1 MRAMLVTAIFLAGCL
16 HARGPVNSAAK
27 ADPAALH
34 AFDLLVNDADT
45 IDDAAAFAEAKGL
58 PREDVLVLAERAYW
72 SFMRA
77 GVYVPAAEIASRFRF
92 KPRAVDLAL
101 EAARRDYEH
110 AAAAYIRGKGME
122 GELTRLHAAQWE
134 LTLEIRIACRYATPK
149 EARETVSRATALKT
163 TADEMSVLYP
173 LLDEGCPVDDGL
185 RNSIIDHALYDGK
198 YDFAIR
204 HGAAAGWD
212 DVREGQFLWYFF
224 YYGHCT
230 YGVRALVDFK
240 VPPASSKNFIEKS
253 NCEGE
258 IVDSTRWKLD
268 PKDADDWFFA
278 AVRGKKYNLALVLLP
293 LGTHGENGQ
302 VFLFQ
307 ETVRVSGEPLL
318 VQAMKMHSDFHD
330 AFMAYL
336 WERGRF
342 RFIANYALT
351 YDWQRKAFDKLIE
364 LKRWEDAAEAAQYG
378 SGEALKTEGIL
389 IAFRAAMAAGD
400 FKSGRYFVA
409 RYGPVKD
416 KSGLVTQEMYEAEKD
431 KFYAAKQAA
440 GDPEWMKEPQ
450 AEPAPKAKR
459 KTKRKRSKPPCP
471 DGDWCP

>member
-1 MRAMLVTAIFLAGCL
+1 
-16 HARGPVNSAAK
+16 
-27 ADPAALH
+27 
-34 AFDLLVNDADT
+34 
-45 IDDAAAFAEAKGL
+45 
-58 PREDVLVLAERAYW
+58 
-72 SFMRA
+72 
-77 GVYVPAAEIASRFRF
+77 
-92 KPRAVDLAL
+92 
-101 EAARRDYEH
+101 
-110 AAAAYIRGKGME
+110 
-122 GELTRLHAAQWE
+122 
-134 LTLEIRIACRYATPK
+134 
-149 EARETVSRATALKT
+149 
-163 TADEMSVLYP
+163 
-173 LLDEGCPVDDGL
+173 
-185 RNSIIDHALYDGK
+185 
-198 YDFAIR
+198 
-204 HGAAAGWD
+204 
-212 DVREGQFLWYFF
+212 
-224 YYGHCT
+224 
-230 YGVRALVDFK
+230 
-240 VPPASSKNFIEKS
+240 
-253 NCEGE
+253 
-258 IVDSTRWKLD
+258 
-268 PKDADDWFFA
+268 
-278 AVRGKKYNLALVLLP
+278 
-293 LGTHGENGQ
+293 
-302 VFLFQ
+302 
-307 ETVRVSGEPLL
+307 
-318 VQAMKMHSDFHD
+318 
-330 AFMAYL
+330 MAYL